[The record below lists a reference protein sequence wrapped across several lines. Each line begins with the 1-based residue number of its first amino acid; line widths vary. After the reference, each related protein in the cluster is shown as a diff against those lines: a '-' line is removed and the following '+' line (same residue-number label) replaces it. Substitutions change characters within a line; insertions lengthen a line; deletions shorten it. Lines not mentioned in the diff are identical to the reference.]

1 MPAPDARALMT
12 LRTRIERL
20 LEPIGRKLNFR
31 FYFVRFQPYYWP
43 IPDRRSLDD
52 ALWSRRSELPGVDM
66 NDAGQARLLERF
78 RATYSNEYETI
89 DRAFGEVDAQVLY
102 CMLRRYKPAR
112 MIEVGSGAS
121 TRLSAAAL
129 LKNASEAPARAACD
143 FTAIDPHPSGDV
155 RAGFAGLTR
164 LLERRVQDVPPETFM
179 ELAENDVLFIDSS
192 HVLAIGSDVQ
202 YEFLEI
208 IPRLKPGVLV
218 HVHDVFLPAEYPKR
232 WVVDGRF
239 WDEQY
244 LLQAFLAFND
254 RFEVLWAGHWMH
266 LNHPEQ
272 LRAAFSTYDPARAAP
287 GSFWMRRVK

>member
-1 MPAPDARALMT
+1 MT

-20 LEPIGRKLNFR
+20 LEPLGRKLNFR
-31 FYFVRFQPYYWP
+31 FYFVRFQSYYWP
-43 IPDRRSLDD
+43 IPDRRSLTDS
-52 ALWSRRSELPGVDM
+52 LWSKRSSLPGVDI
-66 NDAGQARLLERF
+66 NEAGQLALLDDF
-78 RATYSNEYETI
+78 RSAYASEYAAL

-102 CMLRRYKPAR
+102 CMVRRCKPAR
-112 MIEVGSGAS
+112 VIEIGSGKS
-121 TRLSAAAL
+121 TRVTAQAL
-129 LKNASEAPARAACD
+129 LKNASESPGRAPAD
-143 FTAIDPHPSGDV
+143 FTAIEPNPAADL
-155 RAGFAGLTR
+155 RAGIPGLTR
-164 LLERRVQDVPPETFM
+164 LLERRAQDVPVETFA
-179 ELAENDVLFIDSS
+179 ELRENDILFIDSS

-208 IPRLKPGVLV
+208 IPRLRPGVLV
-218 HVHDVFLPAEYPKR
+218 HVHDIFLPNEYPKR

-272 LRAAFSTYDPARAAP
+272 LRAAFRTYDPGQAAP